1 MFNRF
6 VTVFNVATFCAL
18 AFGLALALSLSLA
31 VPVAAQEQAG
41 QQKEKL
47 AELQAEL
54 RARQQVLENS
64 KASAQ
69 ELEDVLKSSELE
81 IAKVAK
87 ALANTKQS
95 LEKVESE
102 QTSLENEQSELK
114 AAIRQQQSLLSSQLK
129 SAFMAGHYDY
139 AKMLFYQDD
148 ARTFERVITYYQYVA
163 KARQQE
169 IESFRANVARL
180 EAVTLE
186 LEEKAQALASLQADQ
201 ENQRAVLI
209 TRQNDRKTTLKKIKS
224 TIASESQRIASL
236 QADEQALKDA
246 IEAARLAAERAAREA
261 EITLDGLAK
270 LKGKLS
276 SPVDGRIRNLFGNRR
291 QGQVRWKGII
301 IDGAEGDPVNSIAPG
316 KVLYSDWLRGFGL
329 VSIIDHGKGYMS
341 VYGHNQA
348 LLKQAGD
355 EVRQGERIALVGR
368 SGGQEYPNLYFEIR
382 HKGKALNPRAWFN

>member
-1 MFNRF
+1 MTFFRIKLPLLTALG
-6 VTVFNVATFCAL
+6 VIALMLVSGSVVAQDEDP
-18 AFGLALALSLSLA
+18 S
-31 VPVAAQEQAG
+31 AQR
-41 QQKEKL
+41 EKL

-54 RARQQVLENS
+54 RARQQVLENN

-69 ELEDVLKSSELE
+69 ELEDVLKASELE

-87 ALANTKQS
+87 ALALTKQS
-95 LEKVESE
+95 LNDVEQE
-102 QTSLENEQSELK
+102 QSQLQAEQSELK
-114 AAIRQQQSLLSSQLK
+114 TAIRKQQSLLSSQLK

-163 KARQQE
+163 KARQKE
-169 IESFRANVARL
+169 IESFRGNVARL
-180 EAVTLE
+180 EEVNEA
-186 LEEKAQALASLQADQ
+186 LEEKALALVNLQKDQ
-201 ENQRAVLI
+201 ESQRAVLI
-209 TRQNDRKTTLKKIKS
+209 TRQDDRKTTLKKINQ
-224 TIASESQRIASL
+224 TIASENQKIASL
-236 QADEQALKDA
+236 QADEKALKDA

-261 EITLDGLAK
+261 KISLDGLAK
-270 LKGKLS
+270 LKGKLKA
-276 SPVDGRIRNLFGNRR
+276 PVDGRIRNLFGNRR

-316 KVLYSDWLRGFGL
+316 KVLYADWLRGFGL
-329 VSIIDHGKGYMS
+329 VSIIDHGDGYMS

-355 EVRQGERIALVGR
+355 EVRSGERIALVGR

-382 HKGKALNPRAWFN
+382 HKGKALNPRTWFK

>member
-1 MFNRF
+1 MAFFRIQLPLLTALG
-6 VTVFNVATFCAL
+6 VIVLMLVSGSVVAQDEDP
-18 AFGLALALSLSLA
+18 S
-31 VPVAAQEQAG
+31 AQR
-41 QQKEKL
+41 EKL

-69 ELEDVLKSSELE
+69 ELEDVLKASELE

-87 ALANTKQS
+87 ALALTKQS
-95 LEKVESE
+95 LNDVEQE
-102 QTSLENEQSELK
+102 QSQLQAEQSELK
-114 AAIRQQQSLLSSQLK
+114 TAIRKQQSLLSSQLK

-163 KARQQE
+163 KARQKE
-169 IESFRANVARL
+169 IESFRGNVARL
-180 EAVTLE
+180 EEVNEA
-186 LEEKAQALASLQADQ
+186 LEEKALALANLQKDQ

-209 TRQNDRKTTLKKIKS
+209 TRQDDRKTTLKKINQ
-224 TIASESQRIASL
+224 TIASENQKIASL
-236 QADEQALKDA
+236 QADEKALKDA

-261 EITLDGLAK
+261 KISLDGLAK
-270 LKGKLS
+270 LKGKLKA
-276 SPVDGRIRNLFGNRR
+276 PVDGRIRNLFGNRR

-316 KVLYSDWLRGFGL
+316 KVLYADWLRGFGL
-329 VSIIDHGKGYMS
+329 VSIIDHGDGYMS

-348 LLKQAGD
+348 LLKQVGD
-355 EVRQGERIALVGR
+355 EVRSGERIALVGR

-382 HKGKALNPRAWFN
+382 HKGKALNPRTWFN